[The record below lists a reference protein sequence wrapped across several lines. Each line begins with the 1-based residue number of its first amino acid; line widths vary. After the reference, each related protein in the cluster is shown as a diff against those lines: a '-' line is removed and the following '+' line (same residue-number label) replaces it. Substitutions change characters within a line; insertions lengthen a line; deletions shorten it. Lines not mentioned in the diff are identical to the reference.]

1 MYSNNGITA
10 SDDCF
15 LRFIVQDD
23 ECERHAR
30 NESLSDSPNRIY
42 KGTQSNSCNKVNNCS
57 KHTTQCG
64 SGCFQLD
71 HSNDFHANASRSAS
85 SNSSSCSERNN
96 CGSSQKCYCE
106 DFHTDSSGSVS
117 SNSSRSSSSHL
128 DQPETKKVELPKE
141 KKENGHQAKGGK
153 KLPKKKQQ
161 QKTSFACY
169 SVVNSQKKNNVA
181 RRILSAR
188 LHKVK
193 ELKNE
198 VCVLKNKLEASN
210 MENQLLKNLQYRH
223 LKAIAKYENAET
235 NLPDLLEKHSREVRT
250 LRVLLRK
257 SQEQERNASRK
268 LREVEIQLLKT
279 KDAFQALQKLCEDK
293 HLAERGELQHRL
305 TALTERMEASDK
317 RIQGLEKKLL
327 LNNTSFSHQLAA
339 EKKKTIEAQMI
350 TTNLQMEIKSLN
362 QKIKEKERELGVR
375 NIYANRLLKSQ
386 QDKCEL
392 ESPPKGS
399 NINKAVQ
406 ADKSF
411 KIEATTP
418 LQKHETEKSA
428 VLKEEKT
435 IQDSKEKLCGVHEEA
450 ALKSEFHQFE
460 KLPKED
466 TSNVTCKELL
476 REEIHPK
483 EEKHFRCEYLEGQK
497 KRRDMQGLK
506 VDILKDEL
514 EKLMGEGSLYPT
526 QDVLKNKNNLEEALV
541 EKKNNEECKEGG
553 EKTAK
558 ETDHVKLAAQHKIS
572 KLKKQY
578 VFSEV
583 IENLHQGLPST
594 GPISNTSTFYNSRQ
608 VGRQQTE
615 VKGENSVS
623 TYEPSFGNA
632 TKIRQDTST
641 HSEDHTP
648 TVSMAKK
655 STLMEELFGPTCIL
669 KDSHQNLKELGKG
682 KKTLQSER
690 IYEISSYLSDGL
702 QCGDCKQTQIKVF
715 HATAT
720 LEDPR

>member
-15 LRFIVQDD
+15 LRFIVQEGD
-23 ECERHAR
+23 ECERHTR
-30 NESLSDSPNRIY
+30 NESLSDSHNRIY
-42 KGTQSNSCNKVNNCS
+42 KGTQSSSRNKVNNCS
-57 KHTTQCG
+57 KHTSQCG

-71 HSNDFHANASRSAS
+71 HSHDFDDNASRRAS
-85 SNSSSCSERNN
+85 SNSSSCSEQDN
-96 CGSSQKCYCE
+96 CGSTQKCYCE

-117 SNSSRSSSSHL
+117 SASSRSSSSHL
-128 DQPETKKVELPKE
+128 DQPENQNEELPKE
-141 KKENGHQAKGGK
+141 KKENSHQAKGGK
-153 KLPKKKQQ
+153 KQPKKKQQ
-161 QKTSFACY
+161 QKTFACY

-198 VCVLKNKLEASN
+198 VCVLKNELEASN
-210 MENQLLKNLQYRH
+210 MENQLLKSLQFRH

-235 NLPDLLEKHSREVRT
+235 NLPDLLERHSREVRT

-293 HLAERGELQHRL
+293 HLAERGELRHRL

-317 RIQGLEKKLL
+317 KIQGLEKRLL
-327 LNNTSFSHQLAA
+327 LNNTSFSHQIAA
-339 EKKKTIEAQMI
+339 EKKKTVEAQMI
-350 TTNLQMEIKSLN
+350 TVNLQMEIKSLN
-362 QKIKEKERELGVR
+362 QRIKEKERELGIR
-375 NIYANRLLKSQ
+375 NIYANRLLKSK

-392 ESPPKGS
+392 ESPPKD
-399 NINKAVQ
+399 NISKAIQ
-406 ADKSF
+406 ADRSF
-411 KIEATTP
+411 KAEAMTP
-418 LQKHETEKSA
+418 LQKRETEKSE
-428 VLKEEKT
+428 VLKEGKI
-435 IQDSKEKLCGVHEEA
+435 IQDPKEKLCDVQEET
-450 ALKSEFHQFE
+450 ALKSESHQIE
-460 KLPKED
+460 KLSKED
-466 TSNVTCKELL
+466 MSDVICKELL
-476 REEIHPK
+476 REEICPK
-483 EEKHFRCEYLEGQK
+483 EEKLFRCDYLEGQK

-514 EKLMGEGSLYPT
+514 EKLMEGSSFQPT
-526 QDVLKNKNNLEEALV
+526 QEVLKNQNNLEEALV

-558 ETDHVKLAAQHKIS
+558 EIDHDKLAAQRHKTS

-583 IENLHQGLPST
+583 IENLHQGLPSS
-594 GPISNTSTFYNSRQ
+594 GPIPNTSIFYSSRQ
-608 VGRQQTE
+608 VSRQQTE
-615 VKGENSVS
+615 IKGNSVN
-623 TYEPSFGNA
+623 TYEPSFGNS
-632 TKIRQDTST
+632 TKTRQDTST
-641 HSEDHTP
+641 YSEGYTP
-648 TVSMAKK
+648 TVSAEKK
-655 STLMEELFGPTCIL
+655 NTLMEELFGPSCIL
-669 KDSHQNLKELGKG
+669 QDSNQNLKEMGKG
-682 KKTLQSER
+682 KKTLQSEK
-690 IYEISSYLSDGL
+690 IYEISYLNDGL

-715 HATAT
+715 HTTTT

>member
-1 MYSNNGITA
+1 MYSNNGITG

-15 LRFIVQDD
+15 LRFIVQEDD

-42 KGTQSNSCNKVNNCS
+42 KGTQSNSHNEVNNCS
-57 KHTTQCG
+57 KHTSQCG

-71 HSNDFHANASRSAS
+71 HSNDFHADASRRAS
-85 SNSSSCSERNN
+85 SNSSSCSEQNN
-96 CGSSQKCYCE
+96 CGNSQKCYCE

-117 SNSSRSSSSHL
+117 SNSSRNSSSHL
-128 DQPETKKVELPKE
+128 DQQETKKEQLPK
-141 KKENGHQAKGGK
+141 KKKGNGHQAKGGK
-153 KLPKKKQQ
+153 KQPKKKQQ
-161 QKTSFACY
+161 QKTSFAYY
-169 SVVNSQKKNNVA
+169 SVVNSQKNNVA
-181 RRILSAR
+181 HRILSAR

-210 MENQLLKNLQYRH
+210 MENQLLKRVQYRH

-250 LRVLLRK
+250 LRILLRK
-257 SQEQERNASRK
+257 SQEQERSASRK

-293 HLAERGELQHRL
+293 HLAEREELQHRL

-317 RIQGLEKKLL
+317 RIQGLEKQLMM
-327 LNNTSFSHQLAA
+327 NNISFSHQLAV
-339 EKKKTIEAQMI
+339 EKKKTVEAQMI
-350 TTNLQMEIKSLN
+350 TTNLQMEVKSLN

-392 ESPPKGS
+392 KCSTKD
-399 NINKAVQ
+399 NISKTVQ
-406 ADKSF
+406 ADNNF
-411 KIEATTP
+411 KVEAMTP
-418 LQKHETEKSA
+418 LQKHETEKGA

-450 ALKSEFHQFE
+450 ALKTEFHQTE
-460 KLPKED
+460 KFSKED
-466 TSNVTCKELL
+466 ISHVTCKELL

-514 EKLMGEGSLYPT
+514 EKLMGEGSFHPT
-526 QDVLKNKNNLEEALV
+526 HDVLKNNLEEVLV
-541 EKKNNEECKEGG
+541 EKKNNEECKEDG

-558 ETDHVKLAAQHKIS
+558 ETDHDKLAAQRHKTS

-583 IENLHQGLPST
+583 IENLHQGLPSS
-594 GPISNTSTFYNSRQ
+594 GPVSNTSNFYNSRQ
-608 VGRQQTE
+608 VSRQQTE
-615 VKGENSVS
+615 IKGGNSVS

-632 TKIRQDTST
+632 TKTQDNST
-641 HSEDHTP
+641 HSEGHTP
-648 TVSMAKK
+648 TLSMEKK
-655 STLMEELFGPTCIL
+655 NTLMEELFGPSCIL
-669 KDSHQNLKELGKG
+669 KGSHQNLKDLGKG
-682 KKTLQSER
+682 KKTLESER
-690 IYEISSYLSDGL
+690 IYEISYLNDGL

>member
-1 MYSNNGITA
+1 MYSNNGITG

-15 LRFIVQDD
+15 LRFIVQEDD

-42 KGTQSNSCNKVNNCS
+42 KGTQSNSHNEVNNCS
-57 KHTTQCG
+57 KHTSQCG

-71 HSNDFHANASRSAS
+71 HSNDFHADASRRAS
-85 SNSSSCSERNN
+85 SNSSSCSEQNN
-96 CGSSQKCYCE
+96 CGNSQKCYCE

-117 SNSSRSSSSHL
+117 SNSSRNSSSHL
-128 DQPETKKVELPKE
+128 DQQETKKEQLPK
-141 KKENGHQAKGGK
+141 KKKGNGHQAKGGK
-153 KLPKKKQQ
+153 KQPKKKQQ
-161 QKTSFACY
+161 QKTSFAYY
-169 SVVNSQKKNNVA
+169 SVVNSQKNNVA
-181 RRILSAR
+181 HRILSAR

-210 MENQLLKNLQYRH
+210 MENQLLKRVQYRH

-250 LRVLLRK
+250 LRILLRK
-257 SQEQERNASRK
+257 SQEQERSASRK

-293 HLAERGELQHRL
+293 HLAEREELQHRL

-317 RIQGLEKKLL
+317 RIQGLEKQLMM
-327 LNNTSFSHQLAA
+327 NNISFSHQLAV
-339 EKKKTIEAQMI
+339 EKKKTVEAQMI
-350 TTNLQMEIKSLN
+350 TTNLQMEVKSLN
-362 QKIKEKERELGVR
+362 QKIK
-375 NIYANRLLKSQ
+375 
-386 QDKCEL
+386 
-392 ESPPKGS
+392 
-399 NINKAVQ
+399 
-406 ADKSF
+406 
-411 KIEATTP
+411 
-418 LQKHETEKSA
+418 
-428 VLKEEKT
+428 EKT

-450 ALKSEFHQFE
+450 ALKTEFHQTE
-460 KLPKED
+460 KFSKED
-466 TSNVTCKELL
+466 ISHVTCKELL

-514 EKLMGEGSLYPT
+514 EKLMGEGSFHPT
-526 QDVLKNKNNLEEALV
+526 HDVLKNNLEEVLV
-541 EKKNNEECKEGG
+541 EKKNNEECKEDG

-558 ETDHVKLAAQHKIS
+558 ETDHDKLAAQRHKTS

-583 IENLHQGLPST
+583 IENLHQGLPSS
-594 GPISNTSTFYNSRQ
+594 GPVSNTSNFYNSRQ
-608 VGRQQTE
+608 VSRQQTE
-615 VKGENSVS
+615 IKGGNSVS

-632 TKIRQDTST
+632 TKTQDNST
-641 HSEDHTP
+641 HSEGHTP
-648 TVSMAKK
+648 TLSMEKK
-655 STLMEELFGPTCIL
+655 NTLMEELFGPSCIL
-669 KDSHQNLKELGKG
+669 KGSHQNLKDLGKG
-682 KKTLQSER
+682 KKTLESER
-690 IYEISSYLSDGL
+690 IYEISYLNDGL